1 MTREYAEVAHV
12 ASSNRLPAITEP
24 PKGETIDNELERV
37 ANASAEAAASVSQAA
52 SAGRE
57 EIEQASDLDGLAS
70 RPAQKLRDLAVSEL
84 EAIDAACAR
93 LSSAS
98 RRAVAAPS
106 LNQYSTIPGA
116 PGHAAEPSF
125 PRPPTGD
132 PPGASPSTPESGGL
146 RPLKQAIS
154 LHRWIVVV
162 TVLAALLGAVAYL
175 AVRQPTYE
183 ATANVLV
190 QPVPQDDP
198 TYLSLGVIR
207 DSGDPIRTTQT
218 AATLL
223 DTTAAADRTAAQL
236 GDGWTPQKV
245 EDSVE
250 VAPVSESSII
260 AITGT
265 ADTAAESAE
274 LTNTFAKT
282 TLAIRNE
289 QLKRQVDQAIEQT
302 RQQLDAT
309 DSADPNAAQL
319 SNELQLLASIKR
331 SGDPSL
337 ELQQDATV
345 PDAPTNPGPAL
356 VIALALI
363 AGLVLGSGAA
373 LLRELFGRRLADA
386 EEAAA
391 IYPMSILARVPLL
404 SAKSLQAP
412 EGTAWYMPP
421 EVFESFLTLAIQVE
435 QRDRE
440 PSSLMVTSPTRGDG
454 KTTSAINLAMT
465 LARLGRSV
473 ILIDFDL
480 RNPQVGQS
488 LGMSQIRT
496 TPAQLNDPR
505 NDLEDFLVETELSNL
520 RILPVRGGDR
530 GDPASG
536 IDPASLQRLIRLARG
551 AADRVVVDTPP
562 LGEVSDALTV
572 SREITDILVVVR
584 PGNTSRSHLKTLG
597 DLLDRTGHRPEGCI
611 LIDSAERPGGGYHS
625 SGYGMRELPG
635 ATMGEHPPR
644 PPARARRRRE
654 VTDARE

>member
-1 MTREYAEVAHV
+1 MTREEYADVAH
-12 ASSNRLPAITEP
+12 ANNGWLPAITEP
-24 PKGETIDNELERV
+24 PKGETIDHELERV
-37 ANASAEAAASVSQAA
+37 ADASADAAASVARAA
-52 SAGRE
+52 SAGRA
-57 EIEQASDLDGLAS
+57 EIERAGDRDEIES
-70 RPAQKLRDLAVSEL
+70 RPAQRLHDLAVSEL
-84 EAIDAACAR
+84 ETIDAACER

-98 RRAVAAPS
+98 RQAARTADLNRYSAIPEAPRQASEPS
-106 LNQYSTIPGA
+106 LPG
-116 PGHAAEPSF
+116 
-125 PRPPTGD
+125 
-132 PPGASPSTPESGGL
+132 PPGGTLAETSPATPESGGL
-146 RPLKQAIS
+146 RPLRQAIS

-162 TVLAALLGAVAYL
+162 TVLAALAGAVAYL
-175 AVRQPTYE
+175 AVRQPAYE

-207 DSGDPIRTTQT
+207 DSGDPVRTTQT

-236 GDGWTPQKV
+236 GDDWTPEKV
-245 EDSVE
+245 EDSVD

-265 ADTAAESAE
+265 AGTAAESAE

-289 QLKRQVDQAIEQT
+289 QLKRQVDEAIKQT

-319 SNELQLLASIKR
+319 ANELQLLASIKR

-356 VIALALI
+356 VIVLALI

-386 EEAAA
+386 EEATA
-391 IYPMSILARVPLL
+391 IYPMPILARVPLL
-404 SAKSLQAP
+404 PAKSLQAP

-480 RNPQVGQS
+480 RNPQIGQS
-488 LGMSQIRT
+488 LGMSRIHT
-496 TPAQLNDPR
+496 TPAQLNSPR
-505 NDLEDFLVETELSNL
+505 NDLEDFLVETELPNL
-520 RILPVRGGDR
+520 RILPVRSGDR

-597 DLLDRTGHRPEGCI
+597 GLLDRTGHRPEGCI
-611 LIDSAERPGGGYHS
+611 LIDSTERPGGGYHS
-625 SGYGMRELPG
+625 SGYGMRRLPG
-635 ATMGEHPPR
+635 ATIGEHPPR
-644 PPARARRRRE
+644 PPAPARRRRE
-654 VTDARE
+654 AADARE